1 MSTRLEVI
9 EMLRERAHVSYEEA
23 REALE
28 RCNGDVVEA
37 LIYLERNQKIRTESE
52 NKHKNG
58 YAIIRWIK
66 GIIRKGNRTKLA
78 TVKNGRT
85 TLRIPLTLL
94 VLVTVIAPH
103 LTVIAFLIALFT
115 EHRFQIIKENGE
127 NMELRK
133 VFDDVVTSVN
143 NTGRESS
150 EQDNVYEDN
159 RIKL

>member
-58 YAIIRWIK
+58 YSIIRWIK

-78 TVKNGRT
+78 TVKNQRT

-127 NMELRK
+127 NMELRR
-133 VFDDVVTSVN
+133 VFDDVATSVN
-143 NTGRESS
+143 NAGRESS
-150 EQDNVYEDN
+150 EQDNIYDDN